1 MKTVIGFVCGI
12 VGFLLA
18 VVTFLVGVAAGFSL
32 GVSDKVSVT
41 PKTNKTSYTSY
52 SKRYEKKED

>member
-18 VVTFLVGVAAGFSL
+18 VAMYLAGVVSGFVL
-32 GVSDKVSVT
+32 GVSDKVTVT
-41 PKTNKTSYTSY
+41 PKTNKTSY
-52 SKRYEKKED
+52 SKWYEKKED